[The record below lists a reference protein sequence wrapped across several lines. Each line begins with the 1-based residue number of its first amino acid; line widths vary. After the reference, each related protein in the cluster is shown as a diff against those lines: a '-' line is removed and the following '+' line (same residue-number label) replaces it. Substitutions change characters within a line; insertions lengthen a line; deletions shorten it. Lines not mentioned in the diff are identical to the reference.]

1 MLPSWN
7 EYYKKDVG
15 FDYIIYKFEAVEAI
29 LQNIS
34 PFDKFFDLSAN
45 TGDYFVLFSKY
56 AKAVIEVELLM
67 NAVKKSIL
75 KLPIIK
81 L

>member
-1 MLPSWN
+1 MSIIKKMLGLITLFINLKLSRQ
-7 EYYKKDVG
+7 YCKTY
-15 FDYIIYKFEAVEAI
+15 
-29 LQNIS
+29 S
-34 PFDKFFDLSAN
+34 PFDKLFDLSAN